1 MLMVLITQWSIESQ
15 PNYQSLGCLQY
26 INVLNEMPIL
36 GIYVDQK
43 EFRWKVEGE
52 HIKTMFL

>member
-43 EFRWKVEGE
+43 EFR
-52 HIKTMFL
+52 